1 LYSDHLI
8 LNRPIKR
15 VPAKESHF
23 ELPSSQY
30 MESQSA
36 KSRISKN
43 PFVGESENGD
53 TNVESVGVN
62 NPINSPPKKI
72 VSWQMILEEC
82 ENVPISPALHY
93 LQQN

>member
-1 LYSDHLI
+1 
-8 LNRPIKR
+8 
-15 VPAKESHF
+15 
-23 ELPSSQY
+23 